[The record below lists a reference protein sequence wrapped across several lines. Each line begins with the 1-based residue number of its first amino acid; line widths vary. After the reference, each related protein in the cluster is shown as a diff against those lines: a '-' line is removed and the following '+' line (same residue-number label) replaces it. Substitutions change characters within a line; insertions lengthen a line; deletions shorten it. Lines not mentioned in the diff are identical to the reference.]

1 MCIRLRLSHW
11 LGAALL
17 LLAALPVLAEP
28 VVLADASQFALRSQ
42 HTGQTYRIYLS
53 VPAVPPPADGYPVL
67 YTLDGDDSF
76 ALFHRANP
84 RQASEFARLR
94 QHGPQVPQP
103 GVVVAIGYGRPFSQ
117 TLDLRALDY
126 TPPADCQPCDAQ
138 SPRHGGADAFARF
151 INEELKP
158 QIAHRLPVNPARQS
172 LFGHSYGGLFTV
184 YQLLR
189 QPQTFQQFFAISPSL
204 WFGNRVLQSAR
215 PAAMPAGEPRLL
227 ALWVGADEQP
237 ATFDPAASVA
247 RQQRLQQNRML
258 DNAAAL
264 AVQLTGTAGLI
275 TDYRVIAD
283 HDHGQMPSYAIE
295 RVLAIAFRPAWQPA
309 H

>member
-1 MCIRLRLSHW
+1 MCIRWRLQGW
-11 LGAALL
+11 LGALCLMLTLL
-17 LLAALPVLAEP
+17 PALAEP
-28 VVLADASQFALRSQ
+28 VVLADASQFSLRSQ
-42 HTGQTYRIYLS
+42 HTAQTYRIYLS
-53 VPAVPPPADGYPVL
+53 VPAVPPPAAGYPVL
-67 YTLDGDDSF
+67 YALDGDDSF

-117 TLDLRALDY
+117 TLDLRAQDY

-158 QIAHRLPVNPARQS
+158 EIARRLPVNPARQS

-189 QPQTFQQFFAISPSL
+189 QPHTFQQFFAISPSL
-204 WFGNRVLQSAR
+204 WFGNRVLQ
-215 PAAMPAGEPRLL
+215 PVPLAAIPAGEPRLL

-237 ATFDPAASVA
+237 ATFDPASSPM

-264 AVQLTGTAGLI
+264 AARLTGSAGLM
-275 TDYRVIAD
+275 TDYRVIAG
-283 HDHGQMPSYAIE
+283 HDHGQMPAYAID
-295 RVLAIAFRPAWQPA
+295 RVLAIAFRAY
-309 H
+309 